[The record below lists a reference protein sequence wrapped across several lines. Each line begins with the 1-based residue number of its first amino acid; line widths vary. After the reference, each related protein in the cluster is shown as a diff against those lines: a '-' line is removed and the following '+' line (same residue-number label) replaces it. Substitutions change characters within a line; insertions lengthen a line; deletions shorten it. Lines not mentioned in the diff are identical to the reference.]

1 MLLSFDGETYTVV
14 NYMFEDDTYI
24 VEICFWTIDTDAEY
38 AVVDEI
44 INTLKKN

>member
-14 NYMFEDDTYI
+14 NYMFEDDTTI
-24 VEICFWTIDTDAEY
+24 VELCFWTNASAAEY

-44 INTLKKN
+44 LNTLKMN

>member
-14 NYMFEDDTYI
+14 NYIFEDDTYI
-24 VEICFWTIDTDAEY
+24 VEIRFWTIDTDAEY

-44 INTLKKN
+44 INTLKNN